1 MMIDGMVMSSR
12 ATTGTPPEVTLAAR
26 SGRMRSN
33 ADAKIMRVDE
43 RKSVPNQPKS
53 SSEMAAMRMT
63 WKAALGTIQEII
75 AVGEM

>member
-1 MMIDGMVMSSR
+1 MMIDGMVISTR
-12 ATTGTPPEVTLAAR
+12 ATTGTPPEVTFAAP

-53 SSEMAAMRMT
+53 SSEMPAMRMI
-63 WKAALGTIQEII
+63 WNAALGTIQEII

>member
-1 MMIDGMVMSSR
+1 
-12 ATTGTPPEVTLAAR
+12 
-26 SGRMRSN
+26 MRSN